1 MRVCI
6 QTIFDNNSRMDTTG
20 YSRFAECQGHSANA
34 QKHSANTLP
43 SVTLGIQHTALICR
57 QTVVCRVFFI
67 GHSANSLPTVSKHSA
82 KINSRQ
88 KKIWQDGTVT
98 SILPSAQRKNTRQSF
113 SSLPSVM
120 TKTLGKVSQLCRVST
135 RKHSVKFFKFAECH
149 AKNTRQT
156 SEERL
161 DFIVTSPS
169 VHRNTLVKA
178 KTLSK

>member
-1 MRVCI
+1 MAWFFLVI
-6 QTIFDNNSRMDTTG
+6 SAVLTTG

-88 KKIWQDGTVT
+88 KKIDGMERRCRFCRVHDGKH
-98 SILPSAQRKNTRQSF
+98 SAKFLNFAECQKLNTRQSF
-113 SSLPSVM
+113 PSLPSVRN
-120 TKTLGKVSQLCRVST
+120 KTLGKVSKVCRVSEL
-135 RKHSVKFFKFAECH
+135 KHSAKFPKFAEC
-149 AKNTRQT
+149 
-156 SEERL
+156 
-161 DFIVTSPS
+161 
-169 VHRNTLVKA
+169 
-178 KTLSK
+178 

>member
-1 MRVCI
+1 MKYEINFTMKYSIELERIIVV
-6 QTIFDNNSRMDTTG
+6 TTG

-88 KKIWQDGTVT
+88 KKIDGME
-98 SILPSAQRKNTRQSF
+98 RRCRF
-113 SSLPSVM
+113 
-120 TKTLGKVSQLCRVST
+120 CRVHDG
-135 RKHSVKFFKFAECH
+135 KHSANFLNFAGCQ
-149 AKNTRQT
+149 K
-156 SEERL
+156 
-161 DFIVTSPS
+161 
-169 VHRNTLVKA
+169 
-178 KTLSK
+178 